1 MLSVMT
7 MSTAVEP
14 WVVTLLACVIAG
26 IALLVRFQKRAGV
39 GGGSGSSST
48 AGSPPPWAPGLRLP
62 LLGHA
67 LSYKANPPGFLRAA
81 RDAAGPIF
89 RMDLAGLRT
98 TIVASAE
105 AMKQVATEREAVL
118 SARAAVSDFGFGF
131 TLGDENVF
139 RGTDIQ
145 EGAQGERLH
154 GEQQC
159 RWLDV
164 LLVVLFLEQ
173 QQQQRRRRRRYGQG
187 AGGCAVGVR
196 DGRHAHRLPAEAR
209 LLSRQQSQRQ

>member
-118 SARAAVSDFGFGF
+118 SARAAVSDFGFVF
-131 TLGDENVF
+131 ALGDENVF
-139 RGTDIQ
+139 RGTDIHKRVLK
-145 EGAQGERLH
+145 ESVYMGSSSAAGSMSSSSSHSPKHPERSARVDL
-154 GEQQC
+154 
-159 RWLDV
+159 RAASRT
-164 LLVVLFLEQ
+164 LLARARARSASDARFFAS
-173 QQQQRRRRRRYGQG
+173 RAGQ
-187 AGGCAVGVR
+187 ANLA
-196 DGRHAHRLPAEAR
+196 A
-209 LLSRQQSQRQ
+209 